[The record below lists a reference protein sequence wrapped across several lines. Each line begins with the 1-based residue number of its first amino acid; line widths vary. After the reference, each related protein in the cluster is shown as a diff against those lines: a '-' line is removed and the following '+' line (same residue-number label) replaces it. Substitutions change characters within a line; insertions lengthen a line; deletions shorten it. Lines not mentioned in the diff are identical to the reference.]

1 MGYDEFELDDVKHGI
16 LRENKPM
23 ISSNFKPF
31 KKDDNRLKLVFPQDL
46 RALLL
51 FKEDSMPPMELKYFS
66 VDNLDKELDD
76 FCAKFISNHV
86 CIDSVE
92 NDITLN
98 NVFKIYMKDFG
109 GSVNDVIRWIAK
121 FTKVI
126 ADVD

>member
-1 MGYDEFELDDVKHGI
+1 MRYDEFELDDVKHGI
-16 LRENKPM
+16 LRENKPQK
-23 ISSNFKPF
+23 SSNFKPF
-31 KKDDNRLKLVFPQDL
+31 KKDDNRLQFVFPQDL

-76 FCAKFISNHV
+76 FCTKFISNHV
-86 CIDSVE
+86 CINSVE

-109 GSVNDVIRWIAK
+109 GSVNDVIRWISK